1 MVEDP
6 KRMCQLTSLCV
17 PLVLLYTIIYLVL
30 LHLNYNASRDG
41 DWSSVLSADLL
52 FVNTFFLYHRMTLET
67 CESRETPHLLP
78 ISVLLTHPQTDSAI
92 QQYM

>member
-1 MVEDP
+1 MQEGLKMVEDP
-6 KRMCQLTSLCV
+6 KIKRMCQLTSLCV

-52 FVNTFFLYHRMTLET
+52 FVNIPVPEDDT
-67 CESRETPHLLP
+67 
-78 ISVLLTHPQTDSAI
+78 
-92 QQYM
+92 

>member
-17 PLVLLYTIIYLVL
+17 PLVLLYTTIYLL
-30 LHLNYNASRDG
+30 LHLITMPAAMVTGPACSRPICY
-41 DWSSVLSADLL
+41 SSI
-52 FVNTFFLYHRMTLET
+52 FLYQRMTLET

-92 QQYM
+92 Q

>member
-1 MVEDP
+1 MSVN
-6 KRMCQLTSLCV
+6 QLVRPISFVVHDNL
-17 PLVLLYTIIYLVL
+17 PSTIHG

-92 QQYM
+92 Q

>member
-17 PLVLLYTIIYLVL
+17 PLVLLYTIIYYCTSITMPAAMVTGP
-30 LHLNYNASRDG
+30 ACSRPICY
-41 DWSSVLSADLL
+41 SSI
-52 FVNTFFLYHRMTLET
+52 FLYQRMTLET

-92 QQYM
+92 Q

>member
-41 DWSSVLSADLL
+41 AGPACSRPICYSSIHFSC
-52 FVNTFFLYHRMTLET
+52 TTG
-67 CESRETPHLLP
+67 
-78 ISVLLTHPQTDSAI
+78 
-92 QQYM
+92 